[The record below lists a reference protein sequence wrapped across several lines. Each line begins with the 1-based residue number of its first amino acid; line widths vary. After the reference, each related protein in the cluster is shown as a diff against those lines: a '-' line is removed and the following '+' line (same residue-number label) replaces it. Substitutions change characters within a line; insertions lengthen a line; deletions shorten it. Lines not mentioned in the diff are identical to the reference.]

1 MPKTKKTAA
10 QATLEET
17 QAEPQAEVNAAEC
30 EAELQKLQQELEEA
44 RRMAAENSEGW
55 QRERADFLNYKKRIE
70 RDQILISQSITGEV
84 IKKYLTILDDLER
97 ALKARPTEGEGA
109 AWANGIELIQRKL
122 TNILENEGVLQIPA
136 EGAQFDPTVHEAI
149 THEDSPDHESGQ
161 VIEVLQQGY
170 KIGDRVLRPALVR
183 VAR

>member
-1 MPKTKKTAA
+1 MPKNKKTAA
-10 QATLEET
+10 QATPEET
-17 QAEPQAEVNAAEC
+17 QAEPQAEVNAAER

-44 RRMAAENSEGW
+44 RRKAAENSEGW

-70 RDQILISQSITGEV
+70 RDQALISQSITGEV
-84 IKKYLTILDDLER
+84 IKKYLAVLDDLER
-97 ALKARPTEGEGA
+97 ALKARPTEGDGA

-136 EGAQFDPTVHEAI
+136 QGAQFDPTVHEAI

-161 VIEVLQQGY
+161 VIEVLQHGY